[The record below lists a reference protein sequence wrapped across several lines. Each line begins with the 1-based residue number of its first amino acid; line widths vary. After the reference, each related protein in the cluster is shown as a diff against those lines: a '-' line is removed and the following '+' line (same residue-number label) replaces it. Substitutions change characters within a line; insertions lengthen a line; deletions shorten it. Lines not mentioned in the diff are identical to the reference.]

1 MQAYVLRRLLQ
12 GVVVVL
18 IVTMVVFLCL
28 NLLPGDPVIA
38 RQGTWSGASPE
49 FVAQLRHEMGLD
61 RPIPERYVFWLAN
74 AVRGELGVSYIT
86 QEPVGRLISQK
97 LPATIEL
104 AVAAFAL
111 ALLLAVPAAIV
122 AATHQN
128 TWIDWTVTGFVTIGM
143 AVPGFW
149 LGIML
154 MLLFAVELRWVPSVG
169 YEPILTDP
177 AANLRHLAL
186 PALTLGLI
194 IAAPIMRF
202 LRSSLL
208 DVMRQEYVTVARAKG
223 LGEAAVLM
231 RHQLRNAILPTLTF
245 VGLQF
250 GTLIGG
256 AVIIEWVF
264 SWPGMG
270 WLTVD
275 GVFKRD
281 YSIVQGTVTMIAIAF
296 VALNLLIDLLYPY
309 LDPRIRYSSS

>member
-1 MQAYVLRRLLQ
+1 MQAYIIRRVLQ
-12 GVVVVL
+12 GIVVVV
-18 IVTMVVFLCL
+18 IVTMTVFLCL

-38 RQGTWSGASPE
+38 RQGTWSGATPE
-49 FVAQLRHEMGLD
+49 FVSQLRHEMGLD
-61 RPIPERYVFWLAN
+61 LPIPERYVLWSAN
-74 AVRGELGVSYIT
+74 ALRGDLGVSYIT
-86 QEPVGRLISQK
+86 QEPVGLLISQK
-97 LPATIEL
+97 LPATVEL
-104 AVAAFAL
+104 TVAAFVL

-128 TWIDWTVTGFVTIGM
+128 TWMDWAVTGFVTVGM

-154 MLLFAVELRWVPSVG
+154 MLLFAVQLRWVPSVG
-169 YEPILTDP
+169 YEPLLGNP
-177 AANLRHLAL
+177 SANVQHLAL
-186 PALTLGLI
+186 PALTLALI

-223 LGEAAVLM
+223 LGDTAVLLG
-231 RHQLRNAILPTLTF
+231 HQLRNAVLPTLTF

-250 GTLIGG
+250 GTLISG

-281 YSIVQGTVTMIAIAF
+281 YSIVQGTVTEIAIAF

-309 LDPRIRYSSS
+309 LDPRIRYS

>member
-1 MQAYVLRRLLQ
+1 VQAYIIRRVLQ
-12 GVVVVL
+12 GIIVVV
-18 IVTMVVFLCL
+18 IVTMTVFLCL
-28 NLLPGDPVIA
+28 NLLPCDPVIA

-49 FVAQLRHEMGLD
+49 FVSELRHQMGLD
-61 RPIPERYVFWLAN
+61 LPIPERYLVWSAHAL
-74 AVRGELGVSYIT
+74 RGDLGVSYIT
-86 QEPVGRLISQK
+86 QEPVGVLIGQK
-97 LPATIEL
+97 LPATVEL
-104 AVAAFAL
+104 TVAALAL
-111 ALLLAVPAAIV
+111 ALLLAVPTAILS
-122 AATHQN
+122 ATYQN
-128 TWIDWTVTGFVTIGM
+128 TWIDWAVTGFVALGM

-169 YEPILTDP
+169 YRPLLDDP
-177 AANLRHLAL
+177 AANLQHLAL
-186 PALTLGLI
+186 PALTLALI

-223 LGEAAVLM
+223 LGEVAVLL
-231 RHQLRNAILPTLTF
+231 RHQLRNAVLPTVTF

-250 GTLIGG
+250 GSLIGG

-281 YSIVQGTVTMIAIAF
+281 YSIVQGTVTTIAIAF
-296 VALNLLIDLLYPY
+296 VVLNLLIDVLYPY
-309 LDPRIRYSSS
+309 LDPRIRYS

>member
-1 MQAYVLRRLLQ
+1 VQPYVAQRLLQ

-18 IVTMVVFLCL
+18 IVTLTVFLSL

-38 RQGTWSGASPE
+38 RQGTWSGADPA
-49 FVAQLRHEMGLD
+49 FVAELKRQMGLD

-74 AVRGELGVSYIT
+74 ALRGDLGVSYIT
-86 QEPVGRLISQK
+86 QEPVGLLISQK
-97 LPATIEL
+97 LPASIEL
-104 AVAAFAL
+104 ALAAFAL
-111 ALLLAVPAAIV
+111 AMMLAIPAAIL
-122 AATHQN
+122 AATHQGS
-128 TWIDWTVTGFVTIGM
+128 WIDWAVTAFVTVGM

-154 MLLFAVELRWVPSVG
+154 MLLFAVKLHWVPSVG
-169 YEPILTDP
+169 YEQLASDP
-177 AANLRHLAL
+177 QGNVQHLAL

-202 LRSSLL
+202 MRSSLL
-208 DVMRQEYVTVARAKG
+208 EVMHQEYVTVARAKG
-223 LGEAAVLM
+223 LKESAILF
-231 RHQLRNAILPTLTF
+231 RHQMRNAVLPTLTF

-281 YSIVQGTVTMIAIAF
+281 YSVVQGTVTIIATAF
-296 VALNLLIDLLYPY
+296 VVLNLAIDLLYPY
-309 LDPRIRYSSS
+309 LDPRIRRA

>member
-1 MQAYVLRRLLQ
+1 MQAYIARRLLQ
-12 GVVVVL
+12 GVVVVV
-18 IVTMVVFLCL
+18 IVTAAVFLCL

-49 FVAQLRHEMGLD
+49 FVTQLRHEMGLD

-74 AVRGELGVSYIT
+74 AVHGDLGVSYIT
-86 QEPVGRLISQK
+86 QEPVGLLISQK
-97 LPATIEL
+97 LPATLEL
-104 AVAAFAL
+104 ALTAFL
-111 ALLLAVPAAIV
+111 VALLLAVPAAML
-122 AATHQN
+122 AATHLD
-128 TWIDWTVTGFVTIGM
+128 TWVDWTVTGFVTIGM

-154 MLLFAVELRWVPSVG
+154 MLLFSVQLRWVPSVG
-169 YEPILTDP
+169 YEPFISNP
-177 AANLRHLAL
+177 ADNLRHLAL
-186 PALTLGLI
+186 PAVTLGLI

-223 LGEAAVLM
+223 LGETAVLL
-231 RHQLRNAILPTLTF
+231 RHQLRNAILPTLTYI
-245 VGLQF
+245 GLQF

-281 YSIVQGTVTMIAIAF
+281 YSIVQGTVTEIAIAF
-296 VALNLLIDLLYPY
+296 VVLNLLIDLLYPY
-309 LDPRIRYSSS
+309 LDPRIRYS

>member
-1 MQAYVLRRLLQ
+1 MQAYIARRLLQ
-12 GVVVVL
+12 GVVVVV
-18 IVTMVVFLCL
+18 IVTAVVFLCL
-28 NLLPGDPVIA
+28 NLLPGDPVVA
-38 RQGTWSGASPE
+38 RQGTWSGATPE

-74 AVRGELGVSYIT
+74 AVQGDLGVSYIT
-86 QEPVGRLISQK
+86 QEPVGLLISQK
-97 LPATIEL
+97 LPATLEL
-104 AVAAFAL
+104 ALAAFLL
-111 ALLLAVPAAIV
+111 ALLLAVPAALL
-122 AATHQN
+122 AATHLD

-154 MLLFAVELRWVPSVG
+154 MLLFSVELRWVPSVG
-169 YEPILTDP
+169 YEPLLTNP

-186 PALTLGLI
+186 PAVTLGLI

-223 LGEAAVLM
+223 LGEAAVLLH
-231 RHQLRNAILPTLTF
+231 HQLRNAILPTLTF
-245 VGLQF
+245 IGLQF

-281 YSIVQGTVTMIAIAF
+281 YSIVQGTVTEIAIAF
-296 VALNLLIDLLYPY
+296 VVLNLLIDVLYPY
-309 LDPRIRYSSS
+309 LDPRIRYS

>member
-1 MQAYVLRRLLQ
+1 
-12 GVVVVL
+12 
-18 IVTMVVFLCL
+18 VTMTVFLCL
-28 NLLPGDPVIA
+28 NPLPGDPVIA
-38 RQGTWSGASPE
+38 RQGTSLGATPE
-49 FVAQLRHEMGLD
+49 FVSQLRHEMGLD
-61 RPIPERYVFWLAN
+61 VPIPERYLLWSAN
-74 AVRGELGVSYIT
+74 ALRGDLGVSFIT
-86 QEPVGRLISQK
+86 QEPVGLLISQK
-97 LPATIEL
+97 LPATVEL
-104 AVAAFAL
+104 TVAAFAL
-111 ALLLAVPAAIV
+111 ALLLAMPAAIL
-122 AATHQN
+122 AATHHD
-128 TWIDWTVTGFVTIGM
+128 TWMDWAVTGFVTVGM

-154 MLLFAVELRWVPSVG
+154 MLLFAVELRWVPAVG
-169 YEPILTDP
+169 YEPLLSNP
-177 AANLRHLAL
+177 SANVEHLAL
-186 PALTLGLI
+186 PAITLALT

-223 LGEAAVLM
+223 LGEGAVLLS
-231 RHQLRNAILPTLTF
+231 HQLRNAMLPTLTF

-281 YSIVQGTVTMIAIAF
+281 YSIVQGTVTMIALAF
-296 VALNLLIDLLYPY
+296 VGLNLLIDLLYPY
-309 LDPRIRYSSS
+309 LDPRIRYS

>member
-1 MQAYVLRRLLQ
+1 MQAYIIRRVLQ
-12 GVVVVL
+12 GIVVVV
-18 IVTMVVFLCL
+18 IVTMTVFLCL

-38 RQGTWSGASPE
+38 RQGTWSGATPE
-49 FVAQLRHEMGLD
+49 FVSQLRHEMGLD
-61 RPIPERYVFWLAN
+61 LPIPERYVLWSAN
-74 AVRGELGVSYIT
+74 ALRGDLGVSYIT
-86 QEPVGRLISQK
+86 QEPVGLLISQK
-97 LPATIEL
+97 LPATVEL
-104 AVAAFAL
+104 TVAAFVL

-128 TWIDWTVTGFVTIGM
+128 TWMDWAVTGFVTVGM

-154 MLLFAVELRWVPSVG
+154 MLLFAVEPRWVPSVG
-169 YEPILTDP
+169 YEPLLSNP
-177 AANLRHLAL
+177 SANLQHLAL
-186 PALTLGLI
+186 PALTLALI

-223 LGEAAVLM
+223 LGDTAVLLG
-231 RHQLRNAILPTLTF
+231 HQLRNAVLPTLTF

-250 GTLIGG
+250 GTLISG

-281 YSIVQGTVTMIAIAF
+281 YSIVQGTVTEIAIAF

-309 LDPRIRYSSS
+309 LDPRIRYS

>member
-1 MQAYVLRRLLQ
+1 MQAYIIRRILQ
-12 GVVVVL
+12 GIVVVV
-18 IVTMVVFLCL
+18 IATMTVFLCL

-38 RQGTWSGASPE
+38 RQGTWSGATPE

-61 RPIPERYVFWLAN
+61 LPFPERYVLWSAN
-74 AVRGELGVSYIT
+74 ALRGDLGVSYIT
-86 QEPVGRLISQK
+86 QEPVGLLISQK
-97 LPATIEL
+97 LPATVEL
-104 AVAAFAL
+104 TLAAFVL
-111 ALLLAVPAAIV
+111 ALLLAVPAAILS
-122 AATHQN
+122 ATHQN
-128 TWIDWTVTGFVTIGM
+128 TWIDWGVTGFVTVGM

-169 YEPILTDP
+169 YEPLFTNP
-177 AANLRHLAL
+177 ADNLKHLAL
-186 PALTLGLI
+186 PALTLALI

-223 LGEAAVLM
+223 LGESAVLLG
-231 RHQLRNAILPTLTF
+231 HQLRNAVLPTLTF

-281 YSIVQGTVTMIAIAF
+281 YSIVQGTVTTIAIAF
-296 VALNLLIDLLYPY
+296 VVLNLLIDLLYPY
-309 LDPRIRYSSS
+309 LDPRIRYS

>member
-1 MQAYVLRRLLQ
+1 MQRYIVRRILQ
-12 GVVVVL
+12 GAVVVV
-18 IVTMVVFLCL
+18 IVTVTVFLCL

-49 FVAQLRHEMGLD
+49 FVTQLRHQMGLD
-61 RPIPERYVFWLAN
+61 LPLPERYVLWAAN
-74 AVRGELGVSYIT
+74 ALHGDLGVSYIT
-86 QEPVGRLISQK
+86 QEPVGLLISQK
-97 LPATIEL
+97 LPATVEL
-104 AVAAFAL
+104 TVAAFIL
-111 ALLLAVPAAIV
+111 ALLLAIPAAIL
-122 AATHQN
+122 AATYQN
-128 TWIDWTVTGFVTIGM
+128 SWVDWAVTGFVTLGM

-154 MLLFAVELRWVPSVG
+154 MLLFAVQLHWVPSVG
-169 YEPILTDP
+169 YEPLLDNP
-177 AANLRHLAL
+177 SANLQHLAL
-186 PALTLGLI
+186 PALTLALI

-223 LGEAAVLM
+223 LGDAAVLL
-231 RHQLRNAILPTLTF
+231 RHQLRNAVLPTLTF

-250 GTLIGG
+250 GSLIGG

-281 YSIVQGTVTMIAIAF
+281 YSIVQGTVTTIAIAF
-296 VALNLLIDLLYPY
+296 VVLNLLIDILYPY
-309 LDPRIRYSSS
+309 LDPRIRYS

>member
-1 MQAYVLRRLLQ
+1 VQRYIIRRMLQ
-12 GVVVVL
+12 GAVVVV
-18 IVTMVVFLCL
+18 IVTMTVFLCL

-49 FVAQLRHEMGLD
+49 FVNQLRHQMGLD
-61 RPIPERYVFWLAN
+61 LPIPERYLLWSAN
-74 AVRGELGVSYIT
+74 ALHGDLGVSYIT
-86 QEPVGRLISQK
+86 QEPVGLLISQK
-97 LPATIEL
+97 LPATVEL
-104 AVAAFAL
+104 TVAAFVL
-111 ALLLAVPAAIV
+111 ALLLAVPAAIL
-122 AATHQN
+122 AATYQN
-128 TWIDWTVTGFVTIGM
+128 SWVDWTVTGFVTLGM

-154 MLLFAVELRWVPSVG
+154 MLLFAVELHWVPSVG
-169 YEPILTDP
+169 YEPLLDNP
-177 AANLRHLAL
+177 AANLQHLTL
-186 PALTLGLI
+186 PAVTLALI

-223 LGEAAVLM
+223 LGETAVLL

-250 GTLIGG
+250 GSLIGG

-281 YSIVQGTVTMIAIAF
+281 YSIVQGTVTTIAIAF
-296 VALNLLIDLLYPY
+296 VVLNLLIDLLYPY
-309 LDPRIRYSSS
+309 LDPRIRYS

>member
-1 MQAYVLRRLLQ
+1 MQAYIIRRILQ
-12 GVVVVL
+12 GIVVVV
-18 IVTMVVFLCL
+18 IVTMTVFLCL

-38 RQGTWSGASPE
+38 RQGTWSGATPE
-49 FVAQLRHEMGLD
+49 FVAQLRHDMGLD
-61 RPIPERYVFWLAN
+61 LPIPERYVLWSAN
-74 AVRGELGVSYIT
+74 ALRGDLGVSYIT
-86 QEPVGRLISQK
+86 QEPVGLLISQK
-97 LPATIEL
+97 LPATVEL
-104 AVAAFAL
+104 TVAAFVL
-111 ALLLAVPAAIV
+111 ALLLAVPAAIL

-128 TWIDWTVTGFVTIGM
+128 TWIDWAVTGFVTVGM

-169 YEPILTDP
+169 YEPLFSNP
-177 AANLRHLAL
+177 ADNLKHLVL
-186 PALTLGLI
+186 PALTLALI

-223 LGEAAVLM
+223 LGDSAVLLG
-231 RHQLRNAILPTLTF
+231 HQLRNAVLPTLTF

-281 YSIVQGTVTMIAIAF
+281 YSIVQGTVTTIALAF
-296 VALNLLIDLLYPY
+296 VALNLLIDLMYPY
-309 LDPRIRYSSS
+309 LDPRIRYS

>member
-1 MQAYVLRRLLQ
+1 MSAYIIRRLLQ

-18 IVTMVVFLCL
+18 LVTLTVFLCL

-49 FVAQLRHEMGLD
+49 FVAQLRAQMGLD
-61 RPIPERYVFWLAN
+61 KPIPERYLLWLGS
-74 AVRGELGVSYIT
+74 AVHGDFGVSYIT
-86 QEPVGRLISQK
+86 QEPVGRLIGQK
-97 LPATIEL
+97 LPATVELTVAAFVLAL
-104 AVAAFAL
+104 AVAF
-111 ALLLAVPAAIV
+111 PAAV
-122 AATHQN
+122 LAATHQHS
-128 TWIDWTVTGFVTIGM
+128 WIDWAVTGFVTVGM

-149 LGIML
+149 MGIML
-154 MLLFAVELRWVPSVG
+154 MLLFAVELHWLPSVG
-169 YEPILTDP
+169 YEPLFGDP
-177 AANLRHLAL
+177 VANLQHLVL
-186 PALTLGLI
+186 PAVTLALI

-208 DVMRQEYVTVARAKG
+208 DVTHQEFVTVARAKG
-223 LGEAAVLM
+223 LSESTILLG
-231 RHQLRNAILPTLTF
+231 HQLRNAVLPTLTF

-250 GTLIGG
+250 GSLIGG

-281 YSIVQGTVTMIAIAF
+281 YSVVQGTVTVIAISF
-296 VALNLLIDLLYPY
+296 VLLNLAIDLLYPY
-309 LDPRIRYSSS
+309 LDPRVRYT

>member
-1 MQAYVLRRLLQ
+1 VQRYIVRRILQ
-12 GVVVVL
+12 GAVVVV
-18 IVTMVVFLCL
+18 IVTVTVFLCL

-49 FVAQLRHEMGLD
+49 FVTQLRHQMGLD
-61 RPIPERYVFWLAN
+61 LPLPERYVLWAAN
-74 AVRGELGVSYIT
+74 ALHGDLGVSYIT
-86 QEPVGRLISQK
+86 QEPVGLLISQK
-97 LPATIEL
+97 LPATVEL
-104 AVAAFAL
+104 TVAAFIL
-111 ALLLAVPAAIV
+111 ALLLAIPAAIL
-122 AATHQN
+122 AATYQN
-128 TWIDWTVTGFVTIGM
+128 SWVDWAVTGFVTLGM

-154 MLLFAVELRWVPSVG
+154 MLLFAVQLHWVPSVG
-169 YEPILTDP
+169 YEPLLDNP
-177 AANLRHLAL
+177 SANLQHLAL
-186 PALTLGLI
+186 PALTLALI

-223 LGEAAVLM
+223 LGDAAVLL
-231 RHQLRNAILPTLTF
+231 RHQLRNAVLPTLTF

-250 GTLIGG
+250 GSLIGG

-281 YSIVQGTVTMIAIAF
+281 YSIVQGTVTTIAIAF
-296 VALNLLIDLLYPY
+296 VVLNLLIDILYPY
-309 LDPRIRYSSS
+309 LDPRIRYS

>member
-1 MQAYVLRRLLQ
+1 MQAYIARRLLQ
-12 GVVVVL
+12 GVVVVV
-18 IVTMVVFLCL
+18 IVTAAVFLCL

-61 RPIPERYVFWLAN
+61 RPIPERYAVWLAN
-74 AVRGELGVSYIT
+74 AVRGDLGVSYIT
-86 QEPVGRLISQK
+86 QEPVGLLISQK
-97 LPATIEL
+97 LPATLEL
-104 AVAAFAL
+104 ALAAFL
-111 ALLLAVPAAIV
+111 VALLVAVPAALL
-122 AATHQN
+122 AATHLD

-154 MLLFAVELRWVPSVG
+154 MLLFSVELRWVPSVG
-169 YEPILTDP
+169 YEPLISNP
-177 AANLRHLAL
+177 VANLRHLAL
-186 PALTLGLI
+186 PAVTLGLI

-223 LGEAAVLM
+223 LGEAAVLL
-231 RHQLRNAILPTLTF
+231 RHQLRNAILPTLTYI
-245 VGLQF
+245 GLQF

-281 YSIVQGTVTMIAIAF
+281 YSIVQGTVTEIAIAF
-296 VALNLLIDLLYPY
+296 VVLNLLIDMLYPY
-309 LDPRIRYSSS
+309 LDPRIRYS

>member
-1 MQAYVLRRLLQ
+1 VQAYIIRRVLQ
-12 GVVVVL
+12 GIVVVV
-18 IVTMVVFLCL
+18 IVTMTVFLCL

-49 FVAQLRHEMGLD
+49 FVNELRHQMGLD
-61 RPIPERYVFWLAN
+61 LPIPERYLLWSVN
-74 AVRGELGVSYIT
+74 ALRGDLGVSYIT
-86 QEPVGRLISQK
+86 QEPVGLLISQK
-97 LPATIEL
+97 LPATLEL
-104 AVAAFAL
+104 TVAAFLL
-111 ALLLAVPAAIV
+111 ALLFAVPAAIL
-122 AATHQN
+122 AARYQN
-128 TWIDWTVTGFVTIGM
+128 TWIDWAVTGFVTLGM

-169 YEPILTDP
+169 YQPLLEDP
-177 AANLRHLAL
+177 TANLQHLAL
-186 PALTLGLI
+186 PALTLALI

-223 LGEAAVLM
+223 LDETAVLR
-231 RHQLRNAILPTLTF
+231 RHQLRNAVLPTLTF

-250 GTLIGG
+250 GSLIGG

-281 YSIVQGTVTMIAIAF
+281 YSIVQGTVTTIAIAF

-309 LDPRIRYSSS
+309 LDPRIRYS

>member
-1 MQAYVLRRLLQ
+1 MQAYIIRRILQ
-12 GVVVVL
+12 GIVVVV
-18 IVTMVVFLCL
+18 IVTMTVFLCL

-38 RQGTWSGASPE
+38 RQGTWS
-49 FVAQLRHEMGLD
+49 QLRHDMGLD
-61 RPIPERYVFWLAN
+61 LPIPERYVLWSAN
-74 AVRGELGVSYIT
+74 ALRGDLGVSYIT
-86 QEPVGRLISQK
+86 QEPVGLLISQK
-97 LPATIEL
+97 LPATVEL
-104 AVAAFAL
+104 TVAAFVL
-111 ALLLAVPAAIV
+111 ALLLAVPAAIL

-128 TWIDWTVTGFVTIGM
+128 TWIDWAVTGFVTVGM

-169 YEPILTDP
+169 YEPLFSNP
-177 AANLRHLAL
+177 ADNLKHLVL
-186 PALTLGLI
+186 PALTLALI

-223 LGEAAVLM
+223 LGDSAVLLG
-231 RHQLRNAILPTLTF
+231 HQLRNAVLPTLTF

-281 YSIVQGTVTMIAIAF
+281 YSIVQGTVTTIALAF
-296 VALNLLIDLLYPY
+296 VALNLLIDLMYPY
-309 LDPRIRYSSS
+309 LDPRIRYS